1 MCDPQFQKNC
11 EVDYPGISVSGIREM
26 GHKPRLKGKNRLI
39 KRKKAAVR
47 SDNLQRSGSLI
58 HDLLL
63 RRLDELQPT
72 FYPTDEDI
80 IGRMREKNSR
90 VSQDYRIEVMAD
102 DKKTTPSVL
111 NGDVNLKVNKK
122 TSTAVFTA

>member
-1 MCDPQFQKNC
+1 
-11 EVDYPGISVSGIREM
+11 M